1 MSKVGLKSMEYYEQL
16 AVGEIKSRNNLPTN
30 ALETETLRGDNQT
43 KNDNGPMPRQPANY

>member
-1 MSKVGLKSMEYYEQL
+1 MEYYEQL

-30 ALETETLRGDNQT
+30 ALETETLREDGGDNQT